1 MEIMDENKGTG
12 QNSIPINL
20 QSQELPCQRSE
31 VQSIDMKDGALTLS
45 GMKILLVDD
54 TPTNIDVL
62 IKTLEPEGYDLA
74 IASGGEKALK
84 IAKHFL
90 PDLVLADVMMP
101 DMNGFEMCRQ
111 LKMQDANQ
119 DVPVI
124 FITARKEIE
133 DMVEGFHS
141 GGVDYITKPF
151 QQEEVRA
158 RVRTHLQLRAFLK
171 QQKKFNQQLQ
181 QEIRDRKRAEEA
193 LRKANQELRR
203 LATLD
208 GLTQVA
214 NRFQFDEYIRQ
225 EWRRLAREQGPL
237 SLILCDVDYFKRYN
251 DTYGHQK
258 GDDCLRAIAKAIT
271 QSVRRPAD
279 LIARYGGEEFAVV
292 LPNTKAEG
300 AIQVAETIR
309 AQVQQL
315 AIPHDQSLVSR
326 YVTLSLGVCSIIPP
340 KDNEPMALTVED
352 LIACTDKALYE
363 AKEKGRNCII
373 LKTLEPGAVRS
384 IRC

>member
-1 MEIMDENKGTG
+1 
-12 QNSIPINL
+12 
-20 QSQELPCQRSE
+20 
-31 VQSIDMKDGALTLS
+31 MKDEVLNLS
-45 GMKILLVDD
+45 EMKILLVDD
-54 TPTNIDVL
+54 TPANIDILVR
-62 IKTLEPEGYDLA
+62 TLEPEGYDLA
-74 IASGGEKALK
+74 IASSGEKALR
-84 IAKHFL
+84 IADHFL

-111 LKMQDANQ
+111 LKMQEANR

-124 FITARKEIE
+124 FITARKEME
-133 DMVEGFHS
+133 DIVEGFQS

-158 RVRTHLQLRAFLK
+158 RVRTHLQLCALIK
-171 QQKKFNQQLQ
+171 QQKKLNQQLQ
-181 QEIRDRKRAEEA
+181 REINERKRTEEA

-214 NRFQFDEYIRQ
+214 NRFQFDEYIHQ
-225 EWRRLAREQGPL
+225 EWRRSAREQESL

-271 QSVRRPAD
+271 RSVRRPAD

-300 AIQVAETIR
+300 AIQVARTIQ
-309 AQVQQL
+309 AEVQQL
-315 AIPHDQSLVSR
+315 AIPHEQSPVSR
-326 YVTLSLGVCSIIPP
+326 YVTLSLGVCSTVPP
-340 KDNEPMALTVED
+340 RDHGPTTPAVED
-352 LIACTDKALYE
+352 FIACTDKALYE

-373 LKTLEPGAVRS
+373 LKTLEFGSVS
-384 IRC
+384 